1 MDFYDTPI
9 PEWIQDEAK
18 REFDAFQELIKNVIG
33 KKLQNG
39 TVNSKDAKKLCGGTL
54 PKDGYLKD
62 MTFDGKN
69 VKPSPIGRHFSVTK
83 NTLRKESQEFAN
95 ELEWMVYLYK
105 LPT

>member
-1 MDFYDTPI
+1 M
-9 PEWIQDEAK
+9 
-18 REFDAFQELIKNVIG
+18 
-33 KKLQNG
+33 
-39 TVNSKDAKKLCGGTL
+39 

-95 ELEWMVYLYK
+95 ELEWMVYLIS
-105 LPT
+105 LPA